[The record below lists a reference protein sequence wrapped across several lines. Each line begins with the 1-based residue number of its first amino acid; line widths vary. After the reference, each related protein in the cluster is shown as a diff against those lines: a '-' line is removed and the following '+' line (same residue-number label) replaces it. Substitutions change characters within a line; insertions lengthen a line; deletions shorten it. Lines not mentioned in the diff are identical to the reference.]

1 MRKGLFV
8 LFTFMMLMPT
18 TALAQTPVEEKVG
31 VLITAWG
38 LTDGYDFDY
47 AWNLAMNSIGDKTEY
62 EGQPCKAEFHVGPFP
77 LQSHMNIQPFH
88 ILHEVEGREYAY
100 DSSGIYRYDEGTDTY
115 ISIKPDHPALP
126 AADIPAGV
134 PIVPLK
140 DVLDNNNNPSYP
152 LDPNTGED
160 HMAGWYKI
168 GDYFDPSHYLP
179 NGLHDFNEEYPARFI
194 RNFGVSGGPTDPV
207 EAAKLPP
214 EILESEHVTQSLLE
228 AAFGDRIDVRHGY
241 YGEIPGVTKHMA
253 DVAQEFGEEGFT
265 KLLLA
270 RETTDNNRF
279 ANVIATGNYCKERL
293 CEIGVLDDMTVLQ
306 TRQVGR
312 TPEFNTMNVINMR
325 PFIEDYP
332 KGSTLG
338 ILYVTRGL
346 PFASE
351 TKGPPDYPDLDPV
364 YYGRYHPWSK
374 EVYHDN
380 AYLNY
385 LSFKKAFIKEFGD
398 DYNLVFNRGAP
409 DNDLRED
416 NFYSYSMDWKEP
428 FNTTREA
435 IQMAKAEGL
444 DKLIVIPTHW
454 QYDNLDTFLHTRER
468 NGLPVNPRSDL
479 EAGIFHLTYCEDAEG
494 NETECGTPDA
504 VAEILLAPAFSGVVE
519 EFGIAYYV
527 RLLGGLERFGLYPD
541 DVQLG
546 DNVTTPITKL
556 AGGTVE
562 ITDASSDIFGAKIVI
577 PADPHPDWP
586 ETFTVDTAVAIDD
599 PTETNDCMWEDTDIT
614 IAHRTNPPAM
624 NGNKRAGPAVH
635 FGPYRTIF
643 NQDVTITIP
652 YEDSLPAGQT
662 VGVGV
667 YNHITKDWDLID
679 PESVDTVNK
688 LVVFKTQ
695 FLGLFQAVAVGSG
708 CPIVQ
713 IYGSHSEEVALLRN
727 FRDKLLNKTP
737 AGLQMIKFYYD
748 WSPAITEAIAKDKD
762 FKKEVKRMIDPIV
775 TLIKRTLD

>member
-1 MRKGLFV
+1 MVIIV
-8 LFTFMMLMPT
+8 LLIAIFLPYR
-18 TALAQTPVEEKVG
+18 AIAQPTPVEKKVG

-38 LTDGYDFDY
+38 LTDGYDFGY
-47 AWNLAMNSIGDKTEY
+47 AWNLAWNSIGDKTEY
-62 EGQPCKAEFHVGPFP
+62 EGQPCKAEFHLGPFP
-77 LQSHMNIQPFH
+77 FQSHMNIQPFH

-115 ISIKPDHPALP
+115 ISIKPDHPSVP
-126 AADIPAGV
+126 AADIPAEV

-140 DVLDNNNNPSYP
+140 DVLDNNDNPSYP

-160 HMAGWYKI
+160 HVAGWYKI
-168 GDYFDPSHYLP
+168 GDYEDPSRYFP
-179 NGLHDFNEEYPARFI
+179 NGLHDFNEAYPARFI

-214 EILESEHVTQSLLE
+214 EILESEHTTQSLLE
-228 AAFGDRIDVRHGY
+228 TAFGDRIDVRHGY

-253 DVAQEFGEEGFT
+253 DVAEEFGEEGFT

-293 CEIGVLDDMTVLQ
+293 CEIGVLDDMTIFQ

-325 PFIEDYP
+325 PFIESYP
-332 KGSTLG
+332 KGSTIG
-338 ILYVTRGL
+338 VLYVTRGL

-351 TKGPPDYPDLDPV
+351 TVEPAF
-364 YYGRYHPWSK
+364 YGRYHPWSK

-385 LSFKKAFIKEFGD
+385 LSFKKAFIKAFGD
-398 DYNLVFNRGAP
+398 DYNLVFNRGAA

-435 IQMAKAEGL
+435 VQMAKAEGL

-468 NGLPVNPRSDL
+468 NGLKVNPKSDL
-479 EAGIFHLTYCEDAEG
+479 EADIFHLTYCEDAAE
-494 NETECGTPDA
+494 NEVECSNPDA
-504 VAEILLAPAFSGVVE
+504 VAEILLAPAFSAVPE

-527 RLLGGLERFGLYPD
+527 RLLGGLERFGLYPE

-546 DNVTTPITKL
+546 DSVTDPITKL
-556 AGGTVE
+556 NGGTVE
-562 ITDASSDIFGAKIVI
+562 ITDPGSDIYGAQIVI

-586 ETFTVDTAVAIDD
+586 ETFTPDTAIPIDD
-599 PTETNDCMWEDTDIT
+599 PTDPSDCMWEDADIT
-614 IAHRTNPPAM
+614 VAHRTNPPAM
-624 NGNKRAGPAVH
+624 TDSIPVGPAVH

-643 NQDVTITIP
+643 NQDVTITVP
-652 YEDSLPAGQT
+652 CEDSLPAGQT
-662 VGVGV
+662 VGVAI
-667 YNHITKDWDLID
+667 YNHITEDWDLID
-679 PESVDTVNK
+679 PESVVDTANK

-695 FLGLFQAVAVGSG
+695 VLGLFQAVAVESG
-708 CPIVQ
+708 CPVEQ
-713 IYGSHSEEVALLRN
+713 IYGTHSEEVALLRA
-727 FRDKLLNKTP
+727 FRDTILSKTP
-737 AGLQMIKFYYD
+737 AGQRVIKIYYD
-748 WSPAITEAIAKDKD
+748 WSPAITEAVAKDKA
-762 FKKEVKRMIDPIV
+762 FKEEIKRMIDPV
-775 TLIKRTLD
+775 VGLIERRME